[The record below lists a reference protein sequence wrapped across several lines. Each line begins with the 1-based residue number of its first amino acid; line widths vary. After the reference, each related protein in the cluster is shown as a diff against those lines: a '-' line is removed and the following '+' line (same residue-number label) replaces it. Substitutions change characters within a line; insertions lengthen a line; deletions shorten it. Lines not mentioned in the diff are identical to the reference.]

1 MELLVLV
8 HALQELILIQLLKL
22 VKLVLQIV
30 RLAHQQLLLVHHA
43 HLQAQTST
51 CITINA
57 TLTALLELI

>member
-30 RLAHQQLLLVHHA
+30 RHAQLQLPLVLHA
-43 HLQAQTST
+43 QLQAPTST